1 MMAGMETDP
10 AFRIRPARSDEA
22 GAIRDL
28 VRRAYAMYVPRMG
41 KEPGPMLDDYAKRV
55 ADGAAYVL
63 EADGGMAGILVLLPY
78 DDHILMDNVAVDTG
92 FQGRG
97 IGKALVTFAEQEAMR
112 RGYDEIRLY
121 THETMVE
128 NVRMYAKLG
137 YEETG
142 RGEQAGYDRVFMR
155 KVLRGDSG

>member
-1 MMAGMETDP
+1 MIADMKDKAART
-10 AFRIRPARSDEA
+10 IRPARAGEA
-22 GAIRDL
+22 GVIRDL

-55 ADGAAYVL
+55 ADGDAFVL
-63 EADGGMAGILVLLPY
+63 EIDQTIAGVLVLLRY
-78 DDHILMDNVAVDTG
+78 DDHLLMDNVAVDPG

-97 IGKALVTFAEQEAMR
+97 IGKALIDFAEAEAIR
-112 RGYDEIRLY
+112 RGYAEIRLY
-121 THETMVE
+121 THQTMTE
-128 NVRMYAKLG
+128 NVRMYVKLG

-155 KVLRGDSG
+155 KPLG